1 MFSTSFYG
9 RVISGI
15 FVKHT
20 VIWSI
25 RNLDTEIKPNKFY
38 FYKNLRPSDMREE
51 ISKLPSS
58 IQSFANVFQLL
69 LNFVMMVIIL
79 NFIISIICDVE
90 KEVRI
95 GNKSKDW
102 LNYLY
107 SKGRFDIFNTAVNH
121 FLLGAT
127 KKMCTFFGILKFFE
141 IFSLFEFLL
150 IL

>member
-1 MFSTSFYG
+1 MFSTLFYG

-25 RNLDTEIKPNKFY
+25 RNLDTEIKPNKFH
-38 FYKNLRPSDMREE
+38 FYKNFRPSDMREE

-107 SKGRFDIFNTAVNH
+107 SKDRFDIFLPKN
-121 FLLGAT
+121 FS
-127 KKMCTFFGILKFFE
+127 KFSVCFN
-141 IFSLFEFLL
+141 FC
-150 IL
+150 

>member
-1 MFSTSFYG
+1 MFSTLFYG
-9 RVISGI
+9 RGILGI
-15 FVKHT
+15 FVKHI

-38 FYKNLRPSDMREE
+38 FYKNFRPSDMREE

-107 SKGRFDIFNTAVNH
+107 SKGRFDIFIARLTIPYSVFFSIFCWSYKAVQN
-121 FLLGAT
+121 
-127 KKMCTFFGILKFFE
+127 CW
-141 IFSLFEFLL
+141 EFC
-150 IL
+150 

>member
-1 MFSTSFYG
+1 MFSTLFYG
-9 RVISGI
+9 RGILGI
-15 FVKHT
+15 FVKHI

-38 FYKNLRPSDMREE
+38 FYKNFRPSDMREE

-107 SKGRFDIFNTAVNH
+107 SKGRFDIFIPHLTIPYSVFFSIFCWSYKAVQN
-121 FLLGAT
+121 
-127 KKMCTFFGILKFFE
+127 CW
-141 IFSLFEFLL
+141 EFC
-150 IL
+150 